1 MTSNASIADTPP
13 HEETWRQ
20 IESLVDEVQ
29 TLVQAGGEEK
39 PFYAAVLD
47 HAVRAGAAVGG
58 AVWAADAAS
67 GFHLIVASPGNETP
81 WAVGAT
87 ASGGHERFL
96 TQVGGSTE
104 VRIAAPQA
112 AGSTGLS
119 EASPYLLLACP
130 VVIEGRAIRIVEICQ
145 RPEVSPEA
153 ARSYAEVLSA
163 LCELAADFHRRA
175 RLKELQER
183 ESQWDGAR
191 QFCEHLQR
199 PLDLQGVAYAVAN
212 EGRRVLGVDRITVA
226 VRRRGRLR
234 VQAISGLDSF
244 DPRATPIRLLERMAE
259 RVAAAAEPLFYAVA
273 GQAAAP
279 QLEAAVEEYI
289 DQTHVRTLSAIP
301 LVEPAADGDSPLA
314 PHGVLVLESFTP
326 KPADDSDRVMLEW
339 VCRQASV
346 AVARAVRYERIPAVR
361 LWEHLGRW
369 CRPGRVLRM
378 ALWSLP
384 LFAALAA
391 LVFVPAE
398 FRVTCRGRLRP
409 QIERRI
415 FAPRDGRVE
424 RLHADH
430 GDAVAAGQLLAD
442 MQSGDL
448 DYEWTRLL
456 GEIRTTTE
464 QSESLR
470 TARLGAKPL
479 TVDQRDEYVRQTAEE
494 ERLKKLL
501 TSLQE
506 QKLLLDAERE
516 ALRLRSPIAGHV
528 LTWDLTEALQQRPV
542 KRGQV
547 LMTVAD
553 TSGPWVLEVEVPD
566 QDAGYVLAARRTSQ
580 PDLPVSFILAT
591 NPSQTYAGRLE
602 KLAEIAEADE
612 RQQLS
617 VTALVRVEASA
628 IPHRLAGAGVVARI
642 DCGRRALGYVW
653 LHDLIEAV
661 RSWLFL

>member
-1 MTSNASIADTPP
+1 MTNSASIAGMPP
-13 HEETWRQ
+13 HDETWRQ
-20 IESLVDEVQ
+20 IERLVDEVQ
-29 TLVQAGGEEK
+29 ALVQAGGEEK
-39 PFYAAVLD
+39 PFYAALLD
-47 HAVRAGAAVGG
+47 HAVRAGAAMGG
-58 AVWAADAAS
+58 AVWAVDAAH
-67 GFHLIVASPGNETP
+67 GFQLVAVFPGNETP
-81 WAVGAT
+81 WAAGA
-87 ASGGHERFL
+87 AQHERFL
-96 TQVGGSTE
+96 TQVGSSTE
-104 VRIAAPQA
+104 VRIAAPEA
-112 AGSTGLS
+112 AGLGH
-119 EASPYLLLACP
+119 AGPYLLLAGP
-130 VVIEGRAIRIVEICQ
+130 VVVEGRAIRIVEICQ

-153 ARSYAEVLSA
+153 ACGFAEVLSA

-175 RLKELQER
+175 RLQELQER
-183 ESQWDGAR
+183 ESQWDRAW
-191 QFCEHLQR
+191 QFCEQLQR
-199 PLDLQGVAYAVAN
+199 PLDLQGVAFAVAN
-212 EGRRVLGVDRITVA
+212 EGRRVLNADRITVV

-244 DPRATPIRLLERMAE
+244 DPRATPVRLLERLAE
-259 RVAAAAEPLFYAVA
+259 RVAATAEPLFYAVA
-273 GQAAAP
+273 GPAAAP
-279 QLEAAVEEYI
+279 QVQAAVEEYI
-289 DQTHVRTLSAIP
+289 DQTHVRTLAAIP
-301 LVEPAADGDSPLA
+301 LAEPAPDADAPPA

-326 KPADDSDRVMLEW
+326 KPAGDGDRAMLEL
-339 VCRQASV
+339 VCRQANL

-361 LWEHLGRW
+361 LWEQWGRW

-378 ALWSLP
+378 SLWSLP
-384 LFAALAA
+384 LVAAVAA

-398 FRVTCRGRLRP
+398 FRVNCRGRLRP

-430 GDAVAAGQLLAD
+430 GDAVAVNQLLAAL
-442 MQSGDL
+442 QSSDL

-456 GEIRTTTE
+456 GEIQTTTE
-464 QSESLR
+464 QLESLR
-470 TARLGAKPL
+470 TTRLGGKPL
-479 TVDQRDEYVRQTAEE
+479 TADQRDEYVRQTAEE

-501 TSLQE
+501 VSLQE
-506 QKLLLDAERE
+506 QKRLLDGERE
-516 ALRLRSPIAGHV
+516 ALQLRSPIAGHV

-553 TSGPWVLEVEVPD
+553 TGGSWVLEVEIPD
-566 QDAGYVLAARRTSQ
+566 QDAGYVLAARRASR
-580 PDLPVSFILAT
+580 PDLPVRFILAT

-602 KLAEIAEADE
+602 RLAEITESDE

-661 RSWLFL
+661 RSWLWV